1 MNPKKIVK
9 LSNYIGLI
17 AIFCLIYW
25 VFTFICITVFDLK
38 IFQVQMTEIF
48 FLSIFSI
55 IAVMSGSLM
64 INIMFNLTRIAEK
77 HNSDQNYT
85 NRNSKIWIC
94 LLLLLFPLIIGMLYA
109 GHRFS
114 MHERQQILI
123 SSANSVLTNYNQ
135 HIQDISDY
143 HFDKEWINNTSQS
156 LQLLSSTDSQLPN
169 IRVIV
174 SDQLENGSKTYL
186 IFSKYHISN
195 NSTDSP
201 PKKIDYL
208 LTTDQQRREYLNEA
222 FKNPKIGI
230 RYERVDSN
238 FLLFVPYQH
247 KNKTVIFLFSDY
259 YDAYGKTGS

>member
-1 MNPKKIVK
+1 
-9 LSNYIGLI
+9 
-17 AIFCLIYW
+17 
-25 VFTFICITVFDLK
+25 
-38 IFQVQMTEIF
+38 MTEIF

-55 IAVMSGSLM
+55 IAVMSGALM

-85 NRNSKIWIC
+85 NRNSKIWVC
-94 LLLLLFPLIIGMLYA
+94 LLLLFFPLIGGMLYA

-135 HIQDISDY
+135 YIQDISDY
-143 HFDKEWINNTSQS
+143 HFDKEWINNTAQS
-156 LQLLSSTDSQLPN
+156 LKLLSSMDSQLPN

-186 IFSKYHISN
+186 IFSDYGYSN
-195 NSTDSP
+195 SSTDNE
-201 PKKIDYL
+201 PKKIAYL
-208 LTTDQQRREYLNEA
+208 LTTDQQQREYLNEA

-230 RYERVDSN
+230 HYEREGSN
-238 FLLFVPYQH
+238 YRLFVPFQH
-247 KNKTVIFLFSDY
+247 ENKTVIFLFSDY
-259 YDAYGKTGS
+259 YAYGKIGS